1 MYVFAVHRGPRL
13 GDCVDNCTISATD
26 VTWVWKHLTQGFFC
40 QLFCVC
46 RTQRTKDLNLLL
58 FSTRLAK
65 AHRFKVCL
73 KHKVRS
79 NLFFIICF
87 IKYEFWVEKLSKI
100 CISTKGTDLQCWPSG
115 CIVIGWKICR
125 RIKFQLCYCQKAGSL
140 YCPTS
145 LDTKL
150 LYHAINWSLR

>member
-1 MYVFAVHRGPRL
+1 MGLQKVLLLRLMTVRVHCTELQCNDLQWGPSW

-73 KHKVRS
+73 K
-79 NLFFIICF
+79 
-87 IKYEFWVEKLSKI
+87 YEV
-100 CISTKGTDLQCWPSG
+100 
-115 CIVIGWKICR
+115 
-125 RIKFQLCYCQKAGSL
+125 
-140 YCPTS
+140 
-145 LDTKL
+145 
-150 LYHAINWSLR
+150 

>member
-1 MYVFAVHRGPRL
+1 MKHFGMYHKSMYDLHCRFEDCRIVETQPMDVISTTNIFAVHWGPRL

-73 KHKVRS
+73 KHKV
-79 NLFFIICF
+79 
-87 IKYEFWVEKLSKI
+87 
-100 CISTKGTDLQCWPSG
+100 
-115 CIVIGWKICR
+115 
-125 RIKFQLCYCQKAGSL
+125 
-140 YCPTS
+140 
-145 LDTKL
+145 
-150 LYHAINWSLR
+150 

>member
-1 MYVFAVHRGPRL
+1 MYECNFYNKHIKTGFYSNHVDTGKFCCHYKEWISCRPSLQCTLHRIAVYRR
-13 GDCVDNCTISATD
+13 DCVDNCTISATD

-87 IKYEFWVEKLSKI
+87 IKGT
-100 CISTKGTDLQCWPSG
+100 TKGTDLQC
-115 CIVIGWKICR
+115 
-125 RIKFQLCYCQKAGSL
+125 
-140 YCPTS
+140 
-145 LDTKL
+145 
-150 LYHAINWSLR
+150 